1 MDMRSRAIAF
11 AAALLIAPLGV
22 KAADLVVWWDEGY
35 YAEEDAAVREII
47 AAFEQETGKEVE
59 LTFHPDTEF
68 AGKLVSA
75 VEAGQPP
82 DFAWGTR
89 IDSYYAEWALDDRLV
104 DLTDT
109 IGSFSYLFDPDA
121 LAWWTLLNAST
132 GTEALYA
139 LPMGQYRQHAHVWK
153 SLLEQAGFT
162 LDDIPGEWEAFWSF
176 WCDQV
181 QPAVREALGRD
192 DVWGVG
198 LSMSPGDSDTT
209 NQFDQFTAA
218 YDADYVTRDGRLVI
232 DDPEVRR
239 RYIKAIESYTASY
252 RKGCTPPDSITWEPS
267 DNNKAF
273 LAQTVVMTLNQTL
286 SIPNALKGERPED
299 YYENTA
305 TIEWPLGP
313 GGEVFPIR
321 GGVFGAAGFKD
332 GPNVETAKEFVRF
345 LVAEGWLMHYLNFS
359 GERMLPPMPKLL
371 EQPFWLDPS
380 DPHRMAA
387 AMQLASRPM
396 MHDYRVASGDWRHD
410 QISDQ
415 EHVWG
420 TRFIGSSL
428 RASAPSRRSTRR
440 SPGSKRS

>member
-89 IDSYYAEWALDDRLV
+89 IDSYYAEWALDGRLV

-162 LDDIPGEWEAFWSF
+162 LDDP
-176 WCDQV
+176 
-181 QPAVREALGRD
+181 
-192 DVWGVG
+192 
-198 LSMSPGDSDTT
+198 
-209 NQFDQFTAA
+209 
-218 YDADYVTRDGRLVI
+218 
-232 DDPEVRR
+232 
-239 RYIKAIESYTASY
+239 
-252 RKGCTPPDSITWEPS
+252 
-267 DNNKAF
+267 
-273 LAQTVVMTLNQTL
+273 
-286 SIPNALKGERPED
+286 
-299 YYENTA
+299 
-305 TIEWPLGP
+305 
-313 GGEVFPIR
+313 
-321 GGVFGAAGFKD
+321 
-332 GPNVETAKEFVRF
+332 
-345 LVAEGWLMHYLNFS
+345 
-359 GERMLPPMPKLL
+359 
-371 EQPFWLDPS
+371 
-380 DPHRMAA
+380 
-387 AMQLASRPM
+387 
-396 MHDYRVASGDWRHD
+396 
-410 QISDQ
+410 
-415 EHVWG
+415 
-420 TRFIGSSL
+420 
-428 RASAPSRRSTRR
+428 
-440 SPGSKRS
+440 